1 MISSFFERGRF
12 ALTLRTARSLLGGA
26 TGLEQPRE
34 PYVQGVTA
42 YSAVICWVSQHPG
55 SGVVEYGKTPELG
68 RKETDPRVRR
78 RHVVALAGLDPCSTY
93 HYRVGG
99 AGESSSKGSLRTAP
113 VGEDSRFRFAVVG
126 DSGSGGK
133 GQLAVAA
140 LLGCLEPD
148 LVLHTGDVVYP
159 AGQERHYNRRFFAP
173 YRNLIKTVPVFPVL
187 GNHDVMRGDGTAFLE
202 NFHPPLE
209 NPRGTKRYYSFDWGN
224 THFVALDS
232 ELYHGDRG
240 SDPER
245 QKDFLEQDL
254 AASRKRWKIAFL
266 HRSPY
271 GSSRHGGDGRVRE
284 DLEPLFARHAVD
296 LVFSGHD
303 HVYERTVPI
312 RGVTYVVSGGG
323 GRRLYPAGNGE
334 FTASSVSAH
343 HAVLVRV
350 SGRRLLLEAVEVGGK
365 VVDRLELLEHTS
377 QLP

>member
-68 RKETDPRVRR
+68 RKGTDPRVRR

-99 AGESSSKGSLRTAP
+99 VGEFSSKGSLRTAP

-209 NPRGTKRYYSFDWGN
+209 SPRGTKRYYSFDWGN

-245 QKDFLEQDL
+245 QKDFVEQDL

>member
-12 ALTLRTARSLLGGA
+12 ALAMRTARSLLGGA
-26 TGLEQPRE
+26 AGLEQPRE
-34 PYVQGVTA
+34 PYVQSVTA
-42 YSAVICWVSQHPG
+42 FSAIICWVSEHPG

-68 RKETDPRVRR
+68 RKQTDPRVRR
-78 RHVVALAGLDPCSTY
+78 RHVVALAGLDPGSTY

-99 AGESSSKGSLRTAP
+99 VSESSSKGNLRTAP
-113 VGEDSRFRFAVVG
+113 ADDSRFSFAVIG

-140 LLGCLEPD
+140 LLERLRPD

-159 AGQERHYNRRFFAP
+159 AGQERHYDRRFFAP
-173 YRNLIKTVPVFPVL
+173 YRNLIKTVPLFPVL
-187 GNHDVMRGDGTAFLE
+187 GNHDVRKGNGAAFIE

-209 NPRGTKRYYSFDWGN
+209 SPRSTKRYYSFDWGN

-240 SDPER
+240 SSPEEQR
-245 QKDFLEQDL
+245 GFLERDL
-254 AASRKRWKIAFL
+254 AASRKRWRIVFL

-271 GSSRHGGDGRVRE
+271 GSSRHGGDGRVKE
-284 DLEPLFARHAVD
+284 DLEPLFVKHGVD

-312 RGVTYVVSGGG
+312 GGVTYVVSGGG

-334 FTASSVSAH
+334 LTASSVSAH
-343 HAVLVRV
+343 HVVLVGV
-350 SGRRLLLEAVEVGGK
+350 DGGHLALEAVEVGGK
-365 VVDRLELLEHTS
+365 VVDGLELYQPHAK
-377 QLP
+377 

>member
-99 AGESSSKGSLRTAP
+99 VGESSSKGSLRTAP

-209 NPRGTKRYYSFDWGN
+209 SPRGTKRYYSFDWGN

>member
-1 MISSFFERGRF
+1 M
-12 ALTLRTARSLLGGA
+12 
-26 TGLEQPRE
+26 
-34 PYVQGVTA
+34 
-42 YSAVICWVSQHPG
+42 
-55 SGVVEYGKTPELG
+55 
-68 RKETDPRVRR
+68 
-78 RHVVALAGLDPCSTY
+78 
-93 HYRVGG
+93 
-99 AGESSSKGSLRTAP
+99 
-113 VGEDSRFRFAVVG
+113 VG

-159 AGQERHYNRRFFAP
+159 AGQERHYDRRFFAP

-202 NFHPPLE
+202 NFHPTLE
-209 NPRGTKRYYSFDWGN
+209 SPRGTKRYYSFDWGN

-271 GSSRHGGDGRVRE
+271 GSSRHGGDGRVKE
-284 DLEPLFARHAVD
+284 DLEPLFVRHAVD
-296 LVFSGHD
+296 LGFSA
-303 HVYERTVPI
+303 TI
-312 RGVTYVVSGGG
+312 TSM
-323 GRRLYPAGNGE
+323 
-334 FTASSVSAH
+334 SA
-343 HAVLVRV
+343 
-350 SGRRLLLEAVEVGGK
+350 
-365 VVDRLELLEHTS
+365 
-377 QLP
+377 PCP

>member
-12 ALTLRTARSLLGGA
+12 ALALRTARSLLGGA
-26 TGLEQPRE
+26 TGLEQPRG

-42 YSAVICWVSQHPG
+42 SSAVICWVSQHPG

-68 RKETDPRVRR
+68 CKETDPRVRR
-78 RHVVALAGLDPCSTY
+78 RHVVALAALDPGSTY
-93 HYRVGG
+93 HYRVEGVGG
-99 AGESSSKGSLRTAP
+99 SSSGCFRTAP
-113 VGEDSRFRFAVVG
+113 VGDDSRFSFAVVG

-140 LLGCLEPD
+140 LLERLRPD

-159 AGQERHYNRRFFAP
+159 AGQERHYDRRFFAP
-173 YRNLIKTVPVFPVL
+173 YRNLIKTVPLFPVL
-187 GNHDVMRGDGTAFLE
+187 GNHDVRKGNGAAFLE
-202 NFHPPLE
+202 NFHPPLGS
-209 NPRGTKRYYSFDWGN
+209 PGSTKRYYSFDWGN

-240 SDPER
+240 SNPEEQR
-245 QKDFLEQDL
+245 DFLERDL
-254 AASRKRWKIAFL
+254 ATTRKRWTVAFL

-271 GSSRHGGDGRVRE
+271 GSSRHGGDEKVRE
-284 DLEPLFARHAVD
+284 DLEPLFVKHGVD
-296 LVFSGHD
+296 LIFSGHD

-312 RGVTYVVSGGG
+312 TGVTYVVSGGG

-334 FTASSVSAH
+334 LTASSVSVH

-350 SGRRLLLEAVEVGGK
+350 SGSRLLLETLEVGGK
-365 VVDRLELLEHTS
+365 VVDRSELYQPHAK
-377 QLP
+377 

>member
-12 ALTLRTARSLLGGA
+12 ALALRTSRSLLGGA

-42 YSAVICWVSQHPG
+42 SSAVICWVSKHPG
-55 SGVVEYGKTPELG
+55 SGVVEYGKSPELG
-68 RKETDPRVRR
+68 CKETDPRVRR
-78 RHVVALAGLDPCSTY
+78 RHVVALAGLDPGSTY
-93 HYRVGG
+93 HYRVEGVGG
-99 AGESSSKGSLRTAP
+99 LSPTGCFRIAP
-113 VGEDSRFRFAVVG
+113 VGDDSRFSFAVVG

-140 LLGCLEPD
+140 LLERLRPD

-159 AGQERHYNRRFFAP
+159 AGQERHYDRRFFAP
-173 YRNLIKTVPVFPVL
+173 YRNLIKTVPLFPVL
-187 GNHDVMRGDGTAFLE
+187 GNHDVRKGNGAAFLE
-202 NFHPPLE
+202 NFHPPLGS
-209 NPRGTKRYYSFDWGN
+209 PGSTKRYYSFDWGN

-240 SDPER
+240 SNPEEQR
-245 QKDFLEQDL
+245 DFLERDL
-254 AASRKRWKIAFL
+254 ATTRKRWKVAFL

-271 GSSRHGGDGRVRE
+271 GSSRHGGDEKVRE
-284 DLEPLFARHAVD
+284 DLEPLFVKHGAD

-312 RGVTYVVSGGG
+312 TGVTYVVSGGG

-334 FTASSVSAH
+334 LTASSVSAH
-343 HAVLVRV
+343 HAVVVRV
-350 SGRRLLLEAVEVGGK
+350 SGSRLLLETLEVGGK
-365 VVDRLELLEHTS
+365 VVDRLELYQPHAK
-377 QLP
+377 

>member
-12 ALTLRTARSLLGGA
+12 ALALRTARSLLGGA
-26 TGLEQPRE
+26 TGLEQPRG

-42 YSAVICWVSQHPG
+42 SSAVICWVSQHPG

-68 RKETDPRVRR
+68 CKETDPRVRR
-78 RHVVALAGLDPCSTY
+78 RHVVALAGLDPGSTY
-93 HYRVGG
+93 HYRVEGVGG
-99 AGESSSKGSLRTAP
+99 LSPTGCFRIAP
-113 VGEDSRFRFAVVG
+113 VGDDSRFSFAVVG

-140 LLGCLEPD
+140 LLERLRPD

-159 AGQERHYNRRFFAP
+159 AGQERHYDRRFFAP
-173 YRNLIKTVPVFPVL
+173 YRNLIKTVPLFPVL
-187 GNHDVMRGDGTAFLE
+187 GNHDVRKGNGAAFLE
-202 NFHPPLE
+202 NFHPPLGS
-209 NPRGTKRYYSFDWGN
+209 PGSTKRYYSFDWGN

-240 SDPER
+240 SNPEEQR
-245 QKDFLEQDL
+245 DFLERDL
-254 AASRKRWKIAFL
+254 ATTRKRWTVAFL

-271 GSSRHGGDGRVRE
+271 GSSRHGGDEKVRE
-284 DLEPLFARHAVD
+284 DLEPLFVKHGVD
-296 LVFSGHD
+296 LIFSGHD

-312 RGVTYVVSGGG
+312 TGVTYVVSGGG

-334 FTASSVSAH
+334 LTASSVSVH

-350 SGRRLLLEAVEVGGK
+350 SGSRLLLETLEVGGK
-365 VVDRLELLEHTS
+365 VVDRSELYQPHAK
-377 QLP
+377 

>member
-1 MISSFFERGRF
+1 MISDYFERGRF
-12 ALTLRTARSLLGGA
+12 ALALRATRSLLGGA

-42 YSAVICWVSQHPG
+42 HSAVICWVSERPDA
-55 SGVVEYGKTPELG
+55 GVVEYGKTPELG
-68 RKETDPRVRR
+68 SEEADARVGR
-78 RHVVALAGLDPCSTY
+78 RHAVALAGLDPGSTY

-99 AGESSSKGSLRTAP
+99 VGGYPSAGSFRTAP
-113 VGEDSRFRFAVVG
+113 LDEDSKFSFAVVG

-140 LLGCLEPD
+140 LLGRVRPD
-148 LVLHTGDVVYP
+148 LILHTGDVVYP
-159 AGQERHYNRRFFAP
+159 AGQERHYDRRFFVP

-187 GNHDVMRGDGTAFLE
+187 GNHDVVKGDGAAFLE
-202 NFHPPLE
+202 NFHPPLGG
-209 NPRGTKRYYSFDWGN
+209 PGSTKRYYSFDWGN
-224 THFVALDS
+224 AHFVALDS

-240 SDPER
+240 SDPEE

-254 AASRKRWKIAFL
+254 AATRKRWKVAFL

-284 DLEPLFARHAVD
+284 DLEPLFARHGVD
-296 LVFSGHD
+296 LVFGGHD

-323 GRRLYPAGNGE
+323 GRRLYPAGKGE
-334 FTASSVSAH
+334 LTAFSKSAH
-343 HAVLVRV
+343 HAVFVRV
-350 SGRRLLLEAVEVGGK
+350 GGGRLLLEAVETGGK
-365 VVDRLELLEHTS
+365 VVDRLELY
-377 QLP
+377 LPHAK

>member
-1 MISSFFERGRF
+1 MISNLFERGRF
-12 ALTLRTARSLLGGA
+12 ALALRTARSLLGGA

-42 YSAVICWVSQHPG
+42 SSAVICWVSEHPG

-68 RKETDPRVRR
+68 RKETDPRVHR
-78 RHVVALAGLDPCSTY
+78 RHVVALAGLDPGSTY
-93 HYRVGG
+93 HYCAGG
-99 AGESSSKGSLRTAP
+99 VGESSSKGSLRTAP
-113 VGEDSRFRFAVVG
+113 EGEDSSFGFAVVG

-133 GQLAVAA
+133 GQSAVAD
-140 LLGCLEPD
+140 LLRRLEPD
-148 LVLHTGDVVYP
+148 LILHTGDVVYP
-159 AGQERHYNRRFFAP
+159 AGQERHYDRRFFAP
-173 YRNLIKTVPVFPVL
+173 YRNLIKTVPLFPVL
-187 GNHDVMRGDGTAFLE
+187 GNHDVMRGHGTAFLE

-209 NPRGTKRYYSFDWGN
+209 SPRSTKRYYSFDWGN

-254 AASRKRWKIAFL
+254 AASRKRWKVAFL

-271 GSSRHGGDGRVRE
+271 GSSRHGGDERVRE
-284 DLEPLFARHAVD
+284 DLEPLFARHGVD

-312 RGVTYVVSGGG
+312 MGVTYVVSGGG
-323 GRRLYPAGNGE
+323 GRRLYPAGHGE
-334 FTASSVSAH
+334 LTASSVSAH

-350 SGRRLLLEAVEVGGK
+350 SGRRLLLEAVEIGGK
-365 VVDRLELLEHTS
+365 VVDRLELYQPHAK
-377 QLP
+377 

>member
-12 ALTLRTARSLLGGA
+12 ALALRTARSLLGGA

-42 YSAVICWVSQHPG
+42 SSAIICWVSQHPRL
-55 SGVVEYGKTPELG
+55 GVVEYGKTPELG
-68 RKETDPRVRR
+68 RKGTDLRVRR
-78 RHVVALAGLDPCSTY
+78 RHAVALTGLDPDSTY
-93 HYRVGG
+93 HYRVEGV
-99 AGESSSKGSLRTAP
+99 GESSSTGSLRTAP
-113 VGEDSRFRFAVVG
+113 VGEHSRFGFAVVG

-140 LLGCLEPD
+140 LLGRLEPD

-159 AGQERHYNRRFFAP
+159 AGQERHYDRRFFAP

-187 GNHDVMRGDGTAFLE
+187 GNHDVRKGNGAAFLE
-202 NFHPPLE
+202 NFHPPLSS
-209 NPRGTKRYYSFDWGN
+209 PGSTKRYYSFDWGN
-224 THFVALDS
+224 IHFVALNS
-232 ELYHGDRG
+232 ELYHSDRG
-240 SDPER
+240 SDPEEQR
-245 QKDFLEQDL
+245 DFLERDL
-254 AASRKRWKIAFL
+254 ATTRKNWRIVFL

-271 GSSRHGGDGRVRE
+271 GSSRHGGDEKVRE
-284 DLEPLFARHAVD
+284 NLEPLFVKHEVD

-334 FTASSVSAH
+334 LTASSVSAH

-350 SGRRLLLEAVEVGGK
+350 DCSRLLLEAVEVDGK
-365 VVDRLELLEHTS
+365 VVDRLELY
-377 QLP
+377 QPYAK

>member
-12 ALTLRTARSLLGGA
+12 ALALRTSRSLLGGA

-42 YSAVICWVSQHPG
+42 SSAVICWVSKHPG
-55 SGVVEYGKTPELG
+55 SGVVEYGKSPELG
-68 RKETDPRVRR
+68 CKETDPRVRR
-78 RHVVALAGLDPCSTY
+78 RHVVALAGLDPGSTY
-93 HYRVGG
+93 HYRVEGVGG
-99 AGESSSKGSLRTAP
+99 LSPTGCFRIAP
-113 VGEDSRFRFAVVG
+113 VGDDSRFSFAVVG

-140 LLGCLEPD
+140 LLERLRPD

-159 AGQERHYNRRFFAP
+159 AGQERHYDRRFFAP
-173 YRNLIKTVPVFPVL
+173 YRNLIKTVPLFPVL
-187 GNHDVMRGDGTAFLE
+187 GNHDVRKGNGAAFLE
-202 NFHPPLE
+202 NFHPPLGS
-209 NPRGTKRYYSFDWGN
+209 PGSTKRYYSFDWGN

-240 SDPER
+240 SNPEEQR
-245 QKDFLEQDL
+245 DFLERDL
-254 AASRKRWKIAFL
+254 ATTRKRWTVAFL

-271 GSSRHGGDGRVRE
+271 GSSRHGGDEKVRE
-284 DLEPLFARHAVD
+284 DLEPLFVKHGVD

-312 RGVTYVVSGGG
+312 TGVTYVVSGGG

-334 FTASSVSAH
+334 LTASSVSAH
-343 HAVLVRV
+343 HAVVVRV
-350 SGRRLLLEAVEVGGK
+350 SGSRLLLETLEVGGK
-365 VVDRLELLEHTS
+365 VVDRLELYQPHAK
-377 QLP
+377 